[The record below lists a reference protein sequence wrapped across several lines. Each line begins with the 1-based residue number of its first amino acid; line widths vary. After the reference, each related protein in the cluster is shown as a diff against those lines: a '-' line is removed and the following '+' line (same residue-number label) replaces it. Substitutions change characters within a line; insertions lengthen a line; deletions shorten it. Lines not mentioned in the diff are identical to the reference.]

1 MLILILEKFKLFHS
15 IARRKLFLL
24 ICNWLV
30 IFEKNNN
37 LLRCWGRLSFLNRIG
52 TFILLLILKLTQKIC
67 LDSFHNVSF
76 SSQRCI
82 EYCCLDATVATDY
95 YLHLLNKQQEQV
107 INPSSANST
116 KWSNTFYHFVRFAL
130 KGLKLLLL
138 HFILACNPLFFVQ
151 IWLAIQSSVIDS
163 TFRSSRRRCSVRNGV
178 LRSITKFTG
187 KHLYQSLFLMKLQ
200 AWGLRSATLLKK
212 RLWHRCFPVN
222 FAKFLTPFLQNTSS
236 DCFYTLQGVRLIW
249 MNGSPS
255 WFSQMVFLLFWWVLW
270 FFCFQDLKRS

>member
-15 IARRKLFLL
+15 IARRKPFLL

-37 LLRCWGRLSFLNRIG
+37 LLRYWGRLSFLNRIG
-52 TFILLLILKLTQKIC
+52 TFILLLTLKLTQKIC
-67 LDSFHNVSF
+67 LDSFNNVSF

-82 EYCCLDATVATDY
+82 EYRCLDATVATDY
-95 YLHLLNKQQEQV
+95 YLHLLKKQQEQV
-107 INPSSANST
+107 LTLQAPTPLSGQTHFN
-116 KWSNTFYHFVRFAL
+116 HFVRFAL

-138 HFILACNPLFFVQ
+138 RFILACNPLFFVQ
-151 IWLAIQSSVIDS
+151 IWLDIQSSIIDS
-163 TFRSSRRRCSVRNGV
+163 TFRSSHRRFSVRNGV
-178 LRSITKFTG
+178 LRSITKFPG

-236 DCFYTLQGVRLIW
+236 GCFYTLKGVRLIW

-255 WFSQMVFLLFWWVLW
+255 WFSQMVFLLFWWVPW